1 MVYMGILSN
10 IVVVKDIFLTIKT
23 NYNEFKNKKKLEET
37 IENFQENIRCI
48 YENYLNELQIIFS
61 DSNLDRIKEIL
72 KDESGYNLETLLK
85 TFIKNESIISGIDET
100 KSNEISEIFIKVLLV
115 ELKYSAPEI
124 YNQVR
129 LGQKIKVL
137 DGKLDKLSLINYK
150 TISDI
155 EDDLFRIFLKNDKK
169 LTLEFYNYE
178 DKEFYNSLKNRIE
191 TKDRIIRVD
200 GPSREEVL
208 YNILYF
214 FKNEN
219 YQDTDVLIIDSHKD
233 WERIVKETDIK
244 DKILIPNFYHDEIKP
259 NLNNINIFIYNEN
272 EKFRDINKITLYRRL
287 RGNLQ
292 NRLEELGYSYKETE
306 EILRKTNGIYSAIR
320 RIIFDSQFKPPKWT
334 ENILDDEKRNVL
346 KKAILLGKWKSKDKK
361 AIEKMFDIDYTE
373 FIDKL
378 RIVINT
384 EEPLVIEHQ
393 NSYFLACPEEAWEW
407 IKEYITSEELIEFT
421 KKAIEV
427 ISEIEDE
434 YIENY
439 SREYPIYDE
448 SKYKYSGALKDGL
461 LRTLIFSSLG
471 KNSKIIEEIFE
482 NIFKNSEIST
492 DIKWAYISGYILNFC
507 EISPKKILEI
517 LTEEFNNINGSLIE
531 LFKKQNKNSF
541 RKPNYYINFI
551 WAIEILLQVK
561 ETSIQA
567 LKLLFKI
574 NDLNIKY
581 ELNNSPASTL
591 KYVFC
596 VWKRDISMT
605 KEDIL
610 LLAKFFVDNYG
621 LAWEIIKNE
630 IPSGRDTI
638 IGDLQKPKYLN
649 YLKNKDV
656 ITFEDYNYLA
666 KGYVDI
672 CLEKCD
678 SVQRLLSLIEINF
691 IRLIYNFNIFND
703 LKEKIEKIILSSD
716 DEDKKIIQDEIR
728 KIIYQNRFFSRE
740 LDDSEL
746 EEIYKGI
753 RYNNPINEY
762 RFLFDTDGY
771 NYGFPLLEPIAMVEE
786 NYTEKNLEKTTN
798 FIMEKFIEFKNRGY
812 CYIDLLNAGVKN
824 PEFLGKYIFEVFSEE
839 KLNKED
845 LKNLLMVSEKNKAY
859 LGYIREVYI
868 KFGKNGLEDI
878 LNELKLLEKN
888 NLMIEILLIENLNI
902 EIDEIPLIEKFS
914 EFEEDYW
921 KQMYG
926 RFYRNEKTYRYVISN
941 FLKYSN
947 QFILRELDFGKEYFT
962 PEELLEYLSKIKLN
976 LKKYRL
982 DSYSAES
989 ILEKIYGNYLGK
1001 YEYYLEIAE
1010 LELCFVHFKNIKEL
1024 KCFSYLL
1031 RKEPNYYS
1039 EILKIIYKKKKDN
1052 EYIEEKIEGKVVDNL
1067 YSLYWKLDFCPC
1079 THEGYDIK
1087 LEDLL
1092 RWVEDFR
1099 NLLEQQNQSY
1109 LFASELGK
1117 LFANSPK
1124 GKDGFYPHES
1134 VRKVIERLS
1143 GDKLKELQGSYEIK
1157 IYGKRGVYTP
1167 DQGKSE
1173 MKLSNDFKENAD
1185 GIRLFSPNTAEIYYN
1200 LSKSYKAESKREKE
1214 RAIYDRL

>member
-1 MVYMGILSN
+1 MGYMEILGY
-10 IVVVKDIFLTIKT
+10 IVTVKDLFFTAKT
-23 NYNEFKNKKKLEET
+23 NYDEFKNKKKLEET
-37 IENFQENIRCI
+37 IENFQENITCI
-48 YENYLNELQIIFS
+48 YENYSEELTIVFS
-61 DSNLDRIKEIL
+61 ERNLERIKEVL
-72 KDESGYNLETLLK
+72 KDESGYDLEIVLK
-85 TFIKNESIISGIDET
+85 DFIRNEIILTGINEAEA
-100 KSNEISEIFIKVLLV
+100 NEISEIFIKVLLI
-115 ELKYSAPEI
+115 ELKYSAREV
-124 YNQVR
+124 YNRVI
-129 LGQKIKVL
+129 LGQKIKIL
-137 DGKLDKLSLINYK
+137 DGKLDKLSQISCR

-155 EDDLFRIFLKNDKK
+155 EDDLFRVFSKNDKK

-191 TKDRIIRVD
+191 IKDRIIRID

-219 YQDTDVLIIDSHKD
+219 YRDTDILIIDSHKD
-233 WERIVKETDIK
+233 WERIVKETNIK
-244 DKILIPNFYHDEIKP
+244 DKILIPDFYYDEIKP
-259 NLNNINIFIYNEN
+259 NLNNINIFIYSES
-272 EKFRDINKITLYRRL
+272 EKLRDNNKITLYRRMK
-287 RGNLQ
+287 RNLQ
-292 NRLEELGYSYKETE
+292 TKLENLGYPYHKIE
-306 EILRKTNGIYSAIR
+306 EILRETNGVYSAIKR
-320 RIIFDSQFKPPKWT
+320 KIFDNQLRGAKWIV
-334 ENILDDEKRNVL
+334 EISDYEKREIL
-346 KKAILLGKWKSKDKK
+346 KKAILLGKWKSKDREE
-361 AIEKMFDIDYTE
+361 IEKILNINYTE
-373 FIDKL
+373 FIAKL
-378 RIVINT
+378 KTVINT
-384 EEPLVIEHQ
+384 EEPLIIEHQ

-407 IKEYITSEELIEFT
+407 IKEYITSEELIKFT

-439 SREYPIYDE
+439 SREYPIYNA
-448 SKYKYSGALKDGL
+448 SKYKYSETLKDGL
-461 LRTLIFSSLG
+461 LRTLIFSSYG
-471 KNSKIIEEIFE
+471 EGSKIVEEIFE

-541 RKPNYYINFI
+541 GKPNYYINFI

-567 LKLLFKI
+567 LKLIFKI

-581 ELNNSPASTL
+581 ELSNSPASTL
-591 KYVFC
+591 KHVFC
-596 VWKRDISMT
+596 VWRRDVSMT
-605 KEDIL
+605 KEEIL
-610 LLAKFFVDNYG
+610 SLAKNFVDNYE

-630 IPSGRDTI
+630 IPLGSDTI

-649 YLKNKDV
+649 YLKNKNV

-666 KGYVDI
+666 KGYIDI

-678 SVQRLLSLIEINF
+678 SVQRFLSLIDINF
-691 IRLIYNFNIFND
+691 IRLIYDFNIFND
-703 LKEKIEKIILSSD
+703 LKEKIEKIISSSD
-716 DEDKKIIQDEIR
+716 DEDKKIIQDKIR
-728 KIIYQNRFFSRE
+728 EIIYQNRFFNRE
-740 LDDSEL
+740 IDDSNL
-746 EEIYKGI
+746 EEIYIGI
-753 RYNNPINEY
+753 KYNNPINEY
-762 RFLFDTDGY
+762 RFLFDTDDY
-771 NYGFPLLEPIAMVEE
+771 SYGFPLLEPIAMEEE
-786 NYTEKNLEKTTN
+786 NYIEKNLEKTRD
-798 FIMEKFIEFKNRGY
+798 FILQKFMEFKNKGY
-812 CYIDLLNAGVKN
+812 CYIDLLNIGVKN
-824 PEFLGKYIFEVFSEE
+824 SELLGEYIFKVFSEE
-839 KLNKED
+839 KFNKED
-845 LKNLLMVSEKNKAY
+845 LENLLMVSEKNKAY
-859 LGYIREVYI
+859 LGYIKEVYI
-868 KFGKNGLEDI
+868 RFGKSGLENI
-878 LNELKLLEKN
+878 LNELKFLQKN
-888 NLMIEILLIENLNI
+888 NLIIEVLLIESLNI
-902 EIDEIPLIEKFS
+902 EIDRVPLIEKFS

-947 QFILRELDFGKEYFT
+947 QFILRELDLGKDYFT
-962 PEELLEYLSKIKLN
+962 SEELMDCLIEIKIN
-976 LKKYRL
+976 IQKYRL
-982 DSYSAES
+982 DRYHGKS
-989 ILEKIYGNYLGK
+989 ILEKIYKDYLGR
-1001 YEYYLEIAE
+1001 YEYYLKIAE
-1010 LELCFVHFKNIKEL
+1010 LELCFVHFENIKEL

-1052 EYIEEKIEGKVVDNL
+1052 EYIEEKIDEKIGDNL
-1067 YSLYWKLDFCPC
+1067 YSLYLKLDFCPC

-1092 RWVEDFR
+1092 KWVEDFR
-1099 NLLEQQNQSY
+1099 SLLEQQNQSY

-1117 LFANSPK
+1117 LFASSPK

-1134 VRKVIERLS
+1134 VRAVIERLS
-1143 GDKLKELQGSYEIK
+1143 GDKLKKLQGRYEIK
-1157 IYGKRGVYTP
+1157 VYGKRGVYTP

-1200 LSKSYKAESKREKE
+1200 LSKLYKAESEREKE
-1214 RAIYDRL
+1214 RAIYNQ

>member
-1 MVYMGILSN
+1 MEIFGILGN
-10 IVVVKDIFLTIKT
+10 ISVVKDIFLTIKT
-23 NYNEFKNKKKLEET
+23 NYNELENKRKLEEA
-37 IENFQENIRCI
+37 IENFQENITCI
-48 YENYLNELQIIFS
+48 YEKYSEELVIAFS
-61 DSNLDRIKEIL
+61 DSNLERIKEVL
-72 KDESGYNLETLLK
+72 KDESGYDLETVLK
-85 TFIKNESIISGIDET
+85 DFIRDEIIITGINEAEA
-100 KSNEISEIFIKVLLV
+100 NEISEIFIKVLLV
-115 ELKYSAPEI
+115 ELQYSAREV

-129 LGQKIKVL
+129 LGQKIKIL
-137 DGKLDKLSLINYK
+137 AGKLDKLSLVNYQ
-150 TISDI
+150 TIGDI
-155 EDDLFRIFLKNDKK
+155 EDDLLRVFSKNDKE

-178 DKEFYNSLKNRIE
+178 DKEFYNSLKNKIE
-191 TKDRIIRVD
+191 IKDRNIRID

-219 YQDTDVLIIDSHKD
+219 YRDTDVLIINSHKD
-233 WERIVKETDIK
+233 WERIIKEASIK
-244 DKILIPNFYHDEIKP
+244 NKILIPYFYSEEIKP
-259 NLNNINIFIYNEN
+259 NLNNINIFIYSES
-272 EKFRDINKITLYRRL
+272 EKLRDNNKITLYRRMK
-287 RGNLQ
+287 RNLQ
-292 NRLEELGYSYKETE
+292 TKLENLGYPYHKIE
-306 EILRKTNGIYSAIR
+306 EILRETNGVYSAIKR
-320 RIIFDSQFKPPKWT
+320 KIFDNQLRGPKWIV
-334 ENILDDEKRNVL
+334 EISDYEKRETL
-346 KKAILLGKWKSKDKK
+346 KKAILLGKWKSKDREE
-361 AIEKMFDIDYTE
+361 IEKIFNINYTE
-373 FIDKL
+373 FIAKL
-378 RIVINT
+378 KTVINT

-439 SREYPIYDE
+439 LREYPIYNE

-471 KNSKIIEEIFE
+471 ENSKIIEEIFE

-541 RKPNYYINFI
+541 GKPNYYINFI

-561 ETSIQA
+561 ETSSQA

-581 ELNNSPASTL
+581 ELSNSPASTL
-591 KYVFC
+591 KHVFC
-596 VWKRDISMT
+596 VWRRDVSMT
-605 KEDIL
+605 KEEIL
-610 LLAKFFVDNYG
+610 SLAKSFVDNYD

-630 IPSGRDTI
+630 IPSSSDTI

-666 KGYVDI
+666 KGYIDI

-678 SVQRLLSLIEINF
+678 SVQRLLSLIDINF
-691 IRLIYNFNIFND
+691 IRLIYDFNIFND
-703 LKEKIEKIILSSD
+703 LKEKIEKIISSSD

-728 KIIYQNRFFSRE
+728 EIIYQNRFFSRE

-771 NYGFPLLEPIAMVEE
+771 NYGFPLLEPIAMEEE
-786 NYTEKNLEKTTN
+786 NYIEKNLEKTRD
-798 FIMEKFIEFKNRGY
+798 FILQKFMEFKNRGY
-812 CYIDLLNAGVKN
+812 SYVELLNIGVKN
-824 PEFLGKYIFEVFSEE
+824 SELLGKYIFEVFSGE

-868 KFGKNGLEDI
+868 RFGKNGLEDI
-878 LNELKLLEKN
+878 LNELKFLKKN
-888 NLMIEILLIENLNI
+888 NLMIEALLIENLNI
-902 EIDEIPLIEKFS
+902 EVDKVPLIEKFS
-914 EFEEDYW
+914 EFKEDYW

-926 RFYRNEKTYRYVISN
+926 RFYRNEKTYKYVINN

-947 QFILRELDFGKEYFT
+947 QLILQELNFGKDYFT

-989 ILEKIYGNYLGK
+989 ILEKIYGHYLGK
-1001 YEYYLEIAE
+1001 YDHYLEIAE
-1010 LELCFVHFKNIKEL
+1010 LELCLVYFDDIKKL

-1052 EYIEEKIEGKVVDNL
+1052 EYIEEKIDGKIVDNL
-1067 YSLYWKLDFCPC
+1067 YSLYWKLEFCPC
-1079 THEGYDIK
+1079 THESYDIK
-1087 LEDLL
+1087 SEELLE
-1092 RWVEDFR
+1092 WVETFKG
-1099 NLLEQQNQSY
+1099 LLKQQNQSY

-1134 VRKVIERLS
+1134 VREVIERLS
-1143 GDKLKELQGSYEIK
+1143 GDKLKELQKNYEIK
-1157 IYGKRGVYTP
+1157 VYGKRGVYTP
-1167 DQGKSE
+1167 NQGKSE

-1200 LSKSYKAESKREKE
+1200 LSKSYKAESEREKE
-1214 RAIYDRL
+1214 RAIYDRF

>member
-1 MVYMGILSN
+1 MGYMEILDY
-10 IVVVKDIFLTIKT
+10 IVTVKDLFFTAKT
-23 NYNEFKNKKKLEET
+23 NYDEFKNKKKLEET
-37 IENFQENIRCI
+37 IENFQENITCI
-48 YENYLNELQIIFS
+48 YENYSEELTIVFS
-61 DSNLDRIKEIL
+61 KRNLERIKEVL
-72 KDESGYNLETLLK
+72 KDESGYDLEIVLK
-85 TFIKNESIISGIDET
+85 DFIRNEIILTGINEAEA
-100 KSNEISEIFIKVLLV
+100 NEISEIFIKVLLV
-115 ELKYSAPEI
+115 ELQYSAREV

-129 LGQKIKVL
+129 LGQKIKIL

-155 EDDLFRIFLKNDKK
+155 EDDLFRVFSKNDKK

-191 TKDRIIRVD
+191 TKDRIIRID

-219 YQDTDVLIIDSHKD
+219 YQDTDVLIIDSHKE
-233 WERIVKETDIK
+233 WERIVKETNIK
-244 DKILIPNFYHDEIKP
+244 DKILIPDFYHDEIKP

-292 NRLEELGYSYKETE
+292 NKLEELGYSYKETE
-306 EILRKTNGIYSAIR
+306 EILRKTNGVYSAIR

-334 ENILDDEKRNVL
+334 ENILDDEKRNIL

-361 AIEKMFDIDYTE
+361 AIEKIFDIDYTE

-378 RIVINT
+378 RTVINT

-407 IKEYITSEELIEFT
+407 IKEYRTPEELTDFT

-427 ISEIEDE
+427 ISEVEDE

-439 SREYPIYDE
+439 YREYPIYDE

-461 LRTLIFSSLG
+461 LRTLIFSSYG
-471 KNSKIIEEIFE
+471 EGSKIVEEIFE

-492 DIKWAYISGYILNFC
+492 DIKWAYVSGYILRFC

-541 RKPNYYINFI
+541 GKPNYYINFI
-551 WAIEILLQVK
+551 WAIEILLQAK
-561 ETSIQA
+561 ETSIKA

-581 ELNNSPASTL
+581 ELSNSPASTL
-591 KYVFC
+591 KHVFC
-596 VWKRDISMT
+596 VWRRDVGLT
-605 KEDIL
+605 REDIL
-610 LLAKFFVDNYG
+610 SLAKIFVDNYD

-630 IPSGRDTI
+630 IPLGSDTI
-638 IGDLQKPKYLN
+638 IGDLKKPKYLN
-649 YLKNKDV
+649 YLKNKNV

-666 KGYVDI
+666 KGYIDI

-678 SVQRLLSLIEINF
+678 SVQRLLSLIDINF
-691 IRLIYNFNIFND
+691 IRLIYDSNIFND
-703 LKEKIEKIILSSD
+703 LKEKIEKIISSSD

-728 KIIYQNRFFSRE
+728 EIIYQNRFFNRE
-740 LDDSEL
+740 IDDSNL
-746 EEIYKGI
+746 EEIYIGI
-753 RYNNPINEY
+753 KYNNAINGY
-762 RFLFDTDGY
+762 RFLFDGDNY
-771 NYGFPLLEPIAMVEE
+771 NYGFPLLNPVFMEEE
-786 NYTEKNLEKTTN
+786 NYIEKNLEKTRD
-798 FIMEKFIEFKNRGY
+798 FILQKFMEFKNKGY
-812 CYIDLLNAGVKN
+812 CYIDLLNIRVKN
-824 PEFLGKYIFEVFSEE
+824 SELLGEYIFKVFSGE
-839 KLNKED
+839 KFNKED
-845 LKNLLMVSEKNKAY
+845 LENLLMVSEKNKAY

-868 KFGKNGLEDI
+868 KFGKRGLENSLNI
-878 LNELKLLEKN
+878 LKFLKKDRLI
-888 NLMIEILLIENLNI
+888 IEVLLIENLNI
-902 EIDEIPLIEKFS
+902 EVDEVPLIEKFS
-914 EFEEDYW
+914 EFKEDYW
-921 KQMYG
+921 KQIYG
-926 RFYRNEKTYRYVISN
+926 RFYRNEKTYKYVVNN

-947 QFILRELDFGKEYFT
+947 QLILQELNFGKDYFT
-962 PEELLEYLSKIKLN
+962 SEELLDYLIEIKTN
-976 LKKYRL
+976 IQKYRL
-982 DSYSAES
+982 DRYHGKS
-989 ILEKIYGNYLGK
+989 ILEKIYKDYLGR
-1001 YEYYLEIAE
+1001 YEYYLKIAE

-1052 EYIEEKIEGKVVDNL
+1052 EYIEEKIEGRVVDNL
-1067 YSLYWKLDFCPC
+1067 YSLYMKLDFCPC
-1079 THEGYDIK
+1079 THESYDIK
-1087 LEDLL
+1087 SEELLE
-1092 RWVEDFR
+1092 WVEAFKG
-1099 NLLEQQNQSY
+1099 LLEQQNQSY

-1117 LFANSPK
+1117 LFASSPK

-1134 VRKVIERLS
+1134 VRAVIERLS
-1143 GDKLKELQGSYEIK
+1143 GDKLKKLQGRYEIK
-1157 IYGKRGVYTP
+1157 VYGKRGVYTP

-1200 LSKSYKAESKREKE
+1200 LSKLYKAESEREKE
-1214 RAIYDRL
+1214 RAIYNQ